1 MIKEYNTYPQLS
13 VDNFVYKINENEF
26 AKNPFLKL
34 IVYEDN
40 KLIKGFLIYSEIYD
54 RIEIDQIEVLEKYQR
69 QHIASALMDYLIAI
83 AKKKRII
90 NITLEVKIDN
100 YKAVYLYHKYNFVEV
115 AKRQNYYN
123 GTDALLMQLII
134 N

>member
-26 AKNPFLKL
+26 AKNPFFKL

-100 YKAVYLYHKYNFVEV
+100 YKAVYL
-115 AKRQNYYN
+115 
-123 GTDALLMQLII
+123 
-134 N
+134 

>member
-1 MIKEYNTYPQLS
+1 
-13 VDNFVYKINENEF
+13 
-26 AKNPFLKL
+26 
-34 IVYEDN
+34 
-40 KLIKGFLIYSEIYD
+40 
-54 RIEIDQIEVLEKYQR
+54 
-69 QHIASALMDYLIAI
+69 MDYLIAI